1 MNVHAVRAE
10 ADLVVSVHGHLV
22 VGTRHLLHEAV
33 APTVAQGVRRVV
45 VDFHETPYID
55 STGLG
60 TLAAL
65 ARLLRE
71 QGGSLR
77 TVGMIAELRNACTVA
92 KLDGVLTHHESVD
105 AALAAGVPAGQR
117 ASRPEGPA

>member
-22 VGTRHLLHEAV
+22 VGTRHLLQDAV

-45 VDFHETPYID
+45 VDFHETPYVD

-77 TVGMIAELRNACTVA
+77 TVGMIAELRDACTVA
-92 KLDGVLTHHESVD
+92 KLDGVLTHHSSID
-105 AALAAGVPAGQR
+105 AALAEGVPAEHR
-117 ASRPEGPA
+117 ASRPDGPA